1 MIWSEIWLTDFY
13 IMASY
18 YVKDAYLCNIVSL
31 IEKYH
36 LSLQLSVAS

>member
-18 YVKDAYLCNIVSL
+18 YVKDAYLGNILV
-31 IEKYH
+31 
-36 LSLQLSVAS
+36 